1 MKELKMQFILSLMLA
16 IIIVAGWG
24 LFKLLKA
31 ILLALP
37 IPVLIIIICMALYK
51 FLIMK

>member
-1 MKELKMQFILSLMLA
+1 MKELKMQGIMTLMLA
-16 IIIVAGWG
+16 IIIVTGWG

-51 FLIMK
+51 FLNLR